1 MDKKKKM
8 GIHLAQVRSAID
20 DTGVFF
26 GMGNCNSDDDP
37 TYILKGDPKRA
48 ALMLAVWITMDEKV
62 KTIVE
67 SAFAISKLDQF
78 QKDYLEAKVQSES
91 LL

>member
-1 MDKKKKM
+1 MDNKRKM
-8 GIHLAQVRSAID
+8 GIHLAQVRGAID

-37 TYILKGDPKRA
+37 TYILKGDPKKA

-62 KTIVE
+62 KATVE

-78 QKDYLEAKVQSES
+78 QKDHLEAKVQSES